1 MSDMNYRSVTKL
13 VESLSG
19 GDSLASELKKRISK
33 REVVK
38 TLQAMRLA
46 NEITQSRIA
55 EELNC
60 GQSRIS
66 KIEIGDDDT
75 LSLREIEAYAKV
87 LNCEVEI
94 RFSKRGSTA
103 VDRIKGHAM
112 AMKREM
118 ENLAEC
124 AHSDE
129 SIATGV
135 AVFFGEAFFNLV
147 RIVENTVKM
156 LPLRPDN
163 REPYINITSF
173 CDEVAIKP
181 TSSSDHHCGTLPSDS
196 TQIVPT

>member
-1 MSDMNYRSVTKL
+1 
-13 VESLSG
+13 
-19 GDSLASELKKRISK
+19 
-33 REVVK
+33 
-38 TLQAMRLA
+38 MRLA

-118 ENLAEC
+118 ENLC
-124 AHSDE
+124 RWRR
-129 SIATGV
+129 G
-135 AVFFGEAFFNLV
+135 
-147 RIVENTVKM
+147 M
-156 LPLRPDN
+156 LPVLRS
-163 REPYINITSF
+163 EMIHHSG
-173 CDEVAIKP
+173 CDVEQNACI
-181 TSSSDHHCGTLPSDS
+181 L
-196 TQIVPT
+196 